1 MMATNPSVPMIDELI
16 HDFVITTWRL
26 SFTIM
31 STTVSVQ
38 HCNVFREDDRN
49 SDDRGSCN
57 RVGVH
62 VGTQVPHGDFFNA
75 QIGSWLK
82 YEIVGI

>member
-1 MMATNPSVPMIDELI
+1 MSVTLMMATNPSVPMIDELI

-26 SFTIM
+26 SFTIV
-31 STTVSVQ
+31 STTVLVQ

-57 RVGVH
+57 RVGVWERRCRT
-62 VGTQVPHGDFFNA
+62 VIF
-75 QIGSWLK
+75 
-82 YEIVGI
+82 